1 MDNKKITDLPD
12 DSTPSNDDVL
22 AIVNDPVG
30 SPQTRQVTVSNLLA
44 LAPDNSTPVT
54 LGTVT
59 SNYLSLSGQ
68 ELTAGTVPVSL
79 GGTGATTAAAARTNL
94 GISGAYLSIE
104 EEVGN
109 ARTLSDS
116 DNGKVIVCS
125 SSSSVTITLP
135 TGLTSGFSCTVV
147 QNGTGTVK
155 VEGGAAIS
163 AVNNINAT
171 VGQYGHLNIIPIGS
185 DAYLMEG
192 EGQRLFGNVN
202 SLEFDGVNDQLDS
215 GSNMPLGSS
224 GEFTVVAWFKTADV
238 DSGKE
243 AILSFG
249 TTPYLSI
256 RTTGANTE
264 IREQSTGQS
273 LGSHSTTDWNYV
285 AVYHDGTNL
294 KGSLN
299 GAAFVAKTRQHTY
312 QETAFQDA
320 IRIGNNDF
328 SQFFPGKIDEVA
340 WWDSAVSESDLINI
354 YNSGVPINLTN
365 YSPDHWWRMGDSNG
379 AFGSIVSDEI
389 GSNDLTITTA
399 TFSTDVP
406 S

>member
-1 MDNKKITDLPD
+1 MANKKISELGVLSTVAGADFLAVVDDTDNTTKQL
-12 DSTPSNDDVL
+12 
-22 AIVNDPVG
+22 
-30 SPQTRQVTVSNLLA
+30 
-44 LAPDNSTPVT
+44 
-54 LGTVT
+54 TVT
-59 SNYLSLSGQ
+59 NLM
-68 ELTAGTVPVSL
+68 AAAPVQTSDL
-79 GGTGATTAAAARTNL
+79 GTAAAKNVGTSNGNVVELDATGLPAVDGSQLTNL
-94 GISGAYLSIE
+94 PSPSLSIVSE
-104 EEVGN
+104 AGIV
-109 ARTLSDS
+109 RTLSNS
-116 DNGKVIVCS
+116 DHGKVIVCS

-147 QNGTGTVK
+147 QSGTGTVK
-155 VEGGAAIS
+155 VEGGATIS
-163 AVNNINAT
+163 AINNINAT

-202 SLEFDGVNDQLDS
+202 SLEFDGVADQLDS

-224 GEFTVVAWFKTADV
+224 GEFTVVAWFKTTDV

-249 TTPYLSI
+249 TNPYLSI

-340 WWDSAVSESDLINI
+340 WWDSAVSESDLLTI
-354 YNSGVPINLTN
+354 YNSGLPINLTS
-365 YSPDHWWRMGDSNG
+365 YSPNHWWRMGDSDG
-379 AFGSIVSDEI
+379 GTGSIVSDEI
-389 GSNDLTITTA
+389 GSNDLTITSA

>member
-1 MDNKKITDLPD
+1 MANKKIFADLTEL
-12 DSTPSNDDVL
+12 STVAADDVL
-22 AIVNDPVG
+22 PIVDDTTGTPTTKRI
-30 SPQTRQVTVSNLLA
+30 SVSNLMA
-44 LAPDNSTPVT
+44 AAPVQTGD
-54 LGTVT
+54 LG
-59 SNYLSLSGQ
+59 
-68 ELTAGTVPVSL
+68 
-79 GGTGATTAAAARTNL
+79 TAAAKDVGTSNGNVVELDATGLPAVDGSQLTNL
-94 GISGAYLSIE
+94 PSPSLSIVSE
-104 EEVGN
+104 ATT
-109 ARTLSDS
+109 ARTLSNS

-163 AVNNINAT
+163 GFNNINAT

-224 GEFTVVAWFKTADV
+224 GEFTVVAWFKTTDV

-249 TTPYLSI
+249 TNPYFAI
-256 RTTGANTE
+256 RTTGANIE
-264 IREQSTGQS
+264 IREASTGQS
-273 LGSHSTTDWNYV
+273 LGSHSTIDWNYV

-320 IRIGNNDF
+320 IKIGNLTIA
-328 SQFFPGKIDEVA
+328 SQFFPGLIDEVA
-340 WWDSAVSESDLINI
+340 WWDSAVSESDLLTM
-354 YNSGVPINLTN
+354 YNSGLPINLTS
-365 YSPDHWWRMGDSNG
+365 YSPNHWWRMGDSDG
-379 AFGSIVSDEI
+379 GGGSIVSDEI
-389 GSNDLTITTA
+389 GSNDLTITSA
-399 TFSTDVP
+399 TPSSDVP

>member
-1 MDNKKITDLPD
+1 MANKKITELDALTTPAGDDLF
-12 DSTPSNDDVL
+12 
-22 AIVNDPVG
+22 AIVDD
-30 SPQTRQVTVSNLLA
+30 TDTTTKKVTVTNLMTQ
-44 LAPDNSTPVT
+44 APVQTSD
-54 LGTVT
+54 LG
-59 SNYLSLSGQ
+59 
-68 ELTAGTVPVSL
+68 
-79 GGTGATTAAAARTNL
+79 TAAAKDVGTSNGNVVELDATGLPAVDGSQLTNL
-94 GISGAYLSIE
+94 PSPSLSIVSE
-104 EEVGN
+104 ATT
-109 ARTLSDS
+109 ARTLSNS
-116 DNGKVIVCS
+116 DKGKVIVCS

-163 AVNNINAT
+163 AINNINAT

-202 SLEFDGVNDQLDS
+202 SLEFDGVADQLDS

-224 GEFTVVAWFKTADV
+224 GEFTVVAWFKTTDV

-249 TTPYLSI
+249 TSSYFAL
-256 RTTGANTE
+256 RTTGASTE
-264 IREQSTGQS
+264 IRETSGGQS
-273 LGSHSTTDWNYV
+273 LGSHSATDWNYV

-299 GAAFVAKTRQHTY
+299 GASFVAKTRQHTY

-320 IRIGNNDF
+320 IKIGNLTIA

-354 YNSGVPINLTN
+354 YNSGVPINLTS
-365 YSPDHWWRMGDSNG
+365 YSPNHWWRMGDSDG
-379 AFGSIVSDEI
+379 GFGSIVSDEI
-389 GSNDLTITTA
+389 GSNDLTITGA

>member
-1 MDNKKITDLPD
+1 MANKKIFADLTEL
-12 DSTPSNDDVL
+12 STVAADDVL
-22 AIVNDPVG
+22 PIVDDTTGTPTTKRI
-30 SPQTRQVTVSNLLA
+30 SVSNLMA
-44 LAPDNSTPVT
+44 AAPVQTGD
-54 LGTVT
+54 LG
-59 SNYLSLSGQ
+59 
-68 ELTAGTVPVSL
+68 
-79 GGTGATTAAAARTNL
+79 TAAAKDVGTSNGNVVELDATGLPAVDGSQLTNL
-94 GISGAYLSIE
+94 PSPSLSIVSE
-104 EEVGN
+104 ATT
-109 ARTLSDS
+109 ARTLSNS
-116 DNGKVIVCS
+116 DHGKVIVCS

-163 AVNNINAT
+163 AINNINAT

-224 GEFTVVAWFKTADV
+224 GEFTVVAWFKTTDV
-238 DSGKE
+238 DGGKE
-243 AILSFG
+243 TILDFG
-249 TTPYLSI
+249 TGAYFHI

-264 IREQSTGQS
+264 IREGSAGQS

-299 GAAFVAKTRQHTY
+299 GAAFVAKTTRENTY
-312 QETAFQDA
+312 TDSAAQDP
-320 IRIGNNDF
+320 IKIGNNNF
-328 SQFFPGKIDEVA
+328 SQYFPGLIDEVA
-340 WWDSAVSESDLINI
+340 WWDSAVSESDLLNI
-354 YNSGVPINLTN
+354 YNSGVPLNLTS
-365 YSPDHWWRMGDSNG
+365 YSPNHWWRMGDSDG
-379 AFGSIVSDEI
+379 GTGSTVSDEI
-389 GSNDLTITTA
+389 GNNNLTITGA